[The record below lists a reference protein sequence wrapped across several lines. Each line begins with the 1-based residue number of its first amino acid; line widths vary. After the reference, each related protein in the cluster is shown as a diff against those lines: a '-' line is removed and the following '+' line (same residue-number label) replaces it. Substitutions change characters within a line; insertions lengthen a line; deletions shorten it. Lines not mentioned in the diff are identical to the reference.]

1 MAKTGYLAKD
11 LLNWAAG
18 GVTMPALAG
27 RWIALFT
34 TAPGDNDSGVVE
46 VTGGAYARAQLA
58 GTAALSA
65 ATSSGATLT
74 FASVP
79 SWIAAGMTVRDLTT
93 PGAIGAAV
101 TVSSTTSTTVVLS
114 ASVSSATGASDTI
127 AFSVFPAATGA
138 GPANITSGAAVSFP
152 QATASWGTVLAWGVY
167 DAATSGNLLY
177 WDWLGNDPWFP
188 FDCTS
193 ASPGVLTAYGI
204 TSGSSPALA
213 NGASVAVTAR
223 FGGTLP
229 TGLSSETAVTVAGL
243 SSDTFNVG
251 VNTSSTGSGMVR
263 QVTEQPIA
271 VNVTFSIPSGSLS
284 IYES

>member
-18 GVTMPALAG
+18 MASMPALAG

-34 TAPGDNDSGVVE
+34 TAPNDSDAGAVE
-46 VTGGAYARAQLA
+46 VSGGAYARAQLA

-74 FASVP
+74 FSSVP
-79 SWIAAGMTVRDLTT
+79 SWIAAGMTVLDLTAT
-93 PGAIGAAV
+93 GAIAV
-101 TVSSTTSTTVVLS
+101 GTMVSSKTATTVTLS

-127 AFSVFPAATGA
+127 AFSVFSAATSA
-138 GPANITSGAAVSFP
+138 GPANLTSGAALSFP
-152 QATASWGTVLAWGVY
+152 QATASWGTVVAWGVY
-167 DAATSGNLLY
+167 DAATAGNLLY

-188 FDCTS
+188 FDCTD

-204 TSGSSPALA
+204 TAGSSPALA
-213 NGASVAVTAR
+213 NGAAVALTAR

-229 TGLSSETAVTVAGL
+229 TGLSSETVYTVASL
-243 SSDTFNVG
+243 ASDAFNVG
-251 VNTSSTGSGMVR
+251 TNTTSPGSGMVR
-263 QVTEQPIA
+263 QITQQPIA
-271 VNVTFSIPSGSLS
+271 INVTFSIPSGGLL

>member
-18 GVTMPALAG
+18 MATMPALAG

-34 TAPGDNDSGVVE
+34 TAPGDNDSGAVE
-46 VTGGAYARAQLA
+46 VSGGAYARAQLA
-58 GTAALSA
+58 GTAATSA

-74 FASVP
+74 FSSVP
-79 SWIAAGMTVRDLTT
+79 SWVAAGMTVLDLAT
-93 PGAIGAAV
+93 PAAIGAGV
-101 TVSSTTSTTVVLS
+101 TVSSKTSTTVTLS
-114 ASVSSATGASDTI
+114 ASVSGTVGSGDTI

-138 GPANITSGAAVSFP
+138 GPANITSSAALSFP
-152 QATASWGTVLAWGVY
+152 QATASWGTVVAWGVY

-188 FDCTS
+188 FDCTD

-204 TSGSSPALA
+204 TAGSSPALA
-213 NGASVAVTAR
+213 NGAAVAITAR
-223 FGGTLP
+223 FGGALP
-229 TGLSSETAVTVAGL
+229 SGLSSETVYTVAGL
-243 SSDTFNVG
+243 SADAFNVG
-251 VNTSSTGSGMVR
+251 AGTSSTGSGMVR
-263 QVTEQPIA
+263 QVTQQPIA
-271 VNVTFSIPSGSLS
+271 QNVTFSIPSGSLL